1 MNKSDMIARIADQA
15 GITKVQA
22 TAALQAL
29 ETGVIETLSNGGE
42 VALKGFGTFSVKNRP
57 ARTGRNPKT
66 GEAIA
71 IAASKS
77 AVFKAGKPLNDA
89 IA

>member
-1 MNKSDMIARIADQA
+1 MNKSDMIARIAEQA

-42 VALKGFGTFSVKNRP
+42 VALKGFGTFSVKNR
-57 ARTGRNPKT
+57 RFSG
-66 GEAIA
+66 
-71 IAASKS
+71 
-77 AVFKAGKPLNDA
+77 V
-89 IA
+89 